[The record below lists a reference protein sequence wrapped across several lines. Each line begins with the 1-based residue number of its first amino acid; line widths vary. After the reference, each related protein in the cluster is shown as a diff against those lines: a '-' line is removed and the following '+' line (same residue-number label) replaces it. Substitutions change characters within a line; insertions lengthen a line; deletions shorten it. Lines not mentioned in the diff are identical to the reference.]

1 MSQRADG
8 VSDEDRAEAQEMARE
23 LARIERAARELPPL
37 HGLLEGEPY
46 GKCATCGDVAPA
58 YKLIEGVRFYICGK
72 CIVRES
78 EEWEKGSS

>member
-8 VSDEDRAEAQEMARE
+8 ASDAQEQSQE
-23 LARIERAARELPPL
+23 LGRIERAARELPTL

-46 GKCATCGDVAPA
+46 GVCASCGDVAPA
-58 YKLIEGVRFYICGK
+58 YKLVEGKRVYICGK